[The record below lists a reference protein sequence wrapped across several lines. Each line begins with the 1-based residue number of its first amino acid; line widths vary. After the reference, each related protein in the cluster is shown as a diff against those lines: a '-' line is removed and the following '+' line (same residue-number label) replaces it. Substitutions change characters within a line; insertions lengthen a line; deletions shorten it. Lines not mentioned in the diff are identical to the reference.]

1 MNSLIILCIMLLA
14 PLCFSFG
21 PRSTRMAVR
30 ALSMQADVIEA
41 VKGKVSSTPVYVFS
55 KSYCPFCVRAKNAL
69 KDLGVEFTAEELDK
83 VDGGAETQAALLE
96 MTKQRTV
103 PNVFVNGKHLGGCDD
118 TMAAIRSGKLAE
130 MLKGEL

>member
-1 MNSLIILCIMLLA
+1 
-14 PLCFSFG
+14 
-21 PRSTRMAVR
+21 
-30 ALSMQADVIEA
+30 MQADVIEA